1 MTSGGNQT
9 RGILT
14 FLWRLWGEG
23 LRCSTHNP
31 LIPSTNISLLTTTIS
46 NSKMCEK
53 SNIDKQRWWKEAI
66 VYQIYPASFLDSGAG
81 DRPGWGDIRG
91 ITSKVDYLKELG
103 VDVLWLSPIYK
114 SPQADM
120 GYDIADY
127 KDIDPVYGSLEDI
140 DNLISELK
148 KRDMKLMMDL
158 VVNHTSDQ
166 HAWFLDSRSSK
177 QSSKRDW
184 YIWKPAKYDKDGN
197 RQPPN
202 NWSMIL
208 GEENSAWT
216 YDEKTDEYYLS
227 LFTAEQPDLN
237 WENPDVREAV
247 HDVLRFWLDRGC
259 SGFRMDVINHISK
272 VQTFPDAD
280 VIAPDHKYQ
289 PGYKFYC
296 NGPRLHEW
304 LKNMR
309 AEVLDKYDT
318 ITVGEMPFVRDE
330 SEILK
335 IVREDE
341 KELNMIFIFEQ
352 VDIDNEP
359 GKYRMT
365 WRDWDADEIRKIF
378 SYWQRLMIDKDGW
391 NSLFVENHDNPRS
404 VSRYCNDSDE
414 FRELSAK
421 LLCLMMTTLGGTLY
435 VYQGQELGMRNV
447 PVEWSPEEYKDVES
461 INYWKKMN
469 HMHPDNKEKLDFA
482 RKVLQRK
489 ARDHSRTPVQWSAE
503 PNAGFCKEDV
513 TPWMRVNDD
522 YKEINAETQRKQ
534 DDPDKLSV
542 LQFWQRG
549 LANRKEHKDV
559 FVYGDFQVL
568 DEEDKKVFAYKRA
581 SENDAFVL
589 ALNFTKDEVKW
600 QIPEAAKVKNWVAGN
615 YTAGK
620 PEKPTSGTITLRP
633 FEGVLG
639 SADI

>member
-46 NSKMCEK
+46 NFKMCEK
-53 SNIDKQRWWKEAI
+53 SSIDKQRWWKEAI

-127 KDIDPVYGSLEDI
+127 KDIDPVYGSLEDV

-469 HMHPDNKEKLDFA
+469 HMHPDNEEKLEFA

-522 YKEINAETQRKQ
+522 YKEINAEAQRKQ

-581 SENDAFVL
+581 SESDAFVL

>member
-1 MTSGGNQT
+1 
-9 RGILT
+9 
-14 FLWRLWGEG
+14 
-23 LRCSTHNP
+23 
-31 LIPSTNISLLTTTIS
+31 
-46 NSKMCEK
+46 MCEK
-53 SNIDKQRWWKEAI
+53 SNINKQRWWKEAI

-127 KDIDPVYGSLEDI
+127 KDIDPVYGSLEDV

-522 YKEINAETQRKQ
+522 YKEINAEAQRKQ

-542 LQFWQRG
+542 LQFWKRG

-568 DEEDKKVFAYKRA
+568 DEEDKRVFAYKRA
-581 SENDAFVL
+581 SESEAFVL

-600 QIPEAAKVKNWVAGN
+600 EVPEAAKVKSWVAGN

-620 PEKPTSGTITLRP
+620 PDKPTSGTITLRP

-639 SADI
+639 SAEM

>member
-1 MTSGGNQT
+1 MSVNK
-9 RGILT
+9 
-14 FLWRLWGEG
+14 
-23 LRCSTHNP
+23 H
-31 LIPSTNISLLTTTIS
+31 
-46 NSKMCEK
+46 
-53 SNIDKQRWWKEAI
+53 RWWKEAV
-66 VYQIYPASFLDSGAG
+66 VYQVYPASFLDSGAG
-81 DRPGWGDIRG
+81 NKPGWGDIPG
-91 ITSKVDYLKELG
+91 ITSKVDYLKHLG

-127 KDIDPVYGSLEDI
+127 KDIDPVYGSLEDV

-202 NWSMIL
+202 NWSRIL

-216 YDEKTDEYYLS
+216 YDEKTDEYFLS

-272 VQTFPDAD
+272 VQTFPDAE
-280 VIAPDHKYQ
+280 VVAPDHKYQ
-289 PGYKFYC
+289 PGFKYYC

-330 SEILK
+330 NEILK

-365 WRDWDADEIRKIF
+365 LRDWDADEIRKIF
-378 SYWQRLMIDKDGW
+378 SHWQRLMIDKDGW

-421 LLCLMMTTLGGTLY
+421 LLCLMMTTLAGTLY

-447 PVEWSPEEYKDVES
+447 PTEWSPDEYKDVES

-469 HMHPDNKEKLDFA
+469 NMYPGNKEKLDFA
-482 RKVLQRK
+482 HHLLQRK

-503 PNAGFCKEDV
+503 PNAGFCKADV

-522 YKEINAETQRKQ
+522 YKEVNAEAQRKQ
-534 DDPDKLSV
+534 NDPDKLSV
-542 LQFWQRG
+542 LQFWKRG

-568 DEEDKKVFAYKRA
+568 DENDKKVFAYKRA
-581 SENDAFVL
+581 SEKEAFVL
-589 ALNFTKDEVKW
+589 ALNFSKDEVKW
-600 QIPEAAKVKNWVAGN
+600 QIPEAAKVKKWVAGN
-615 YTAGK
+615 YTAGQ
-620 PEKPTSGTITLRP
+620 PDKPTSGTITLRP

-639 SADI
+639 TSEV

>member
-1 MTSGGNQT
+1 
-9 RGILT
+9 
-14 FLWRLWGEG
+14 
-23 LRCSTHNP
+23 
-31 LIPSTNISLLTTTIS
+31 
-46 NSKMCEK
+46 
-53 SNIDKQRWWKEAI
+53 
-66 VYQIYPASFLDSGAG
+66 
-81 DRPGWGDIRG
+81 
-91 ITSKVDYLKELG
+91 
-103 VDVLWLSPIYK
+103 
-114 SPQADM
+114 
-120 GYDIADY
+120 
-127 KDIDPVYGSLEDI
+127 VYGSLEDV

-158 VVNHTSDQ
+158 VVNHTSEE
-166 HAWFLDSRSSK
+166 HAWFLESRSSK

-216 YDEKTDEYYLS
+216 WDEKTEEYYLS

-280 VIAPDHKYQ
+280 VVSPDHKYQ
-289 PGYKFYC
+289 PGFKYYC
-296 NGPRLHEW
+296 NGPRMHEW

-352 VDIDNEP
+352 VDIDNEI

-365 WRDWDADEIRKIF
+365 LRDWETDEIRKIF
-378 SYWQRLMIDKDGW
+378 SHWQRLMIDKDGW

-404 VSRYCNDSDE
+404 VARYFPSSFDTPSSSSSSLRDS
-414 FRELSAK
+414 ELCAK

-447 PVEWSPEEYKDVES
+447 PAEWSPEEYKDVES

-469 HMHPDNKEKLDFA
+469 NMYPNNKEKLDFA
-482 RKVLQRK
+482 RHVLHRK

-503 PNAGFCKEDV
+503 PHAGFCKKDV

-522 YKEINAETQRKQ
+522 YKEINAEAQQKQ

-542 LQFWQRG
+542 LQFWKRG
-549 LANRKEHKDV
+549 LANRREHKEV

-568 DEEDKKVFAYKRA
+568 DEKDKKVFAYKRA
-581 SENDAFVL
+581 SEKDAFVL
-589 ALNFTKDEVKW
+589 ALNFSNEEVKW
-600 QIPEAAKVKNWVAGN
+600 QIPEAAKVKKWVAGN
-615 YTAGK
+615 YTSGQ
-620 PEKPTSGTITLRP
+620 PDKPTSGTITLKP

-639 SADI
+639 ASEI